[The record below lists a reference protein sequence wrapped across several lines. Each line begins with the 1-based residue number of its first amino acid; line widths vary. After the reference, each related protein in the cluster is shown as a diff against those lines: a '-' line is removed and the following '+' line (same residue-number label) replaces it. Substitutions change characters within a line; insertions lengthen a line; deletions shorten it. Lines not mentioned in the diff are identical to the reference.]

1 MDLLID
7 KDYLIRLERFT
18 KFGYGGVGATLYDP
32 FAVRYVFALPQ
43 NAGLPDGYTVSINA
57 FRIVWERDK
66 NGNIPN
72 DAKPLGTQELENG
85 TTYRLKRPDDAVYV
99 ATMTENREEG
109 KKYKRYKFTAE
120 ELYALY
126 QNVDLKT
133 AQLAVAQIDFFDKKE
148 FLRTEFHV
156 GKVQGA
162 WFYCPELNTKRLI
175 SSKGVKILAKIKAE
189 NEPTAR
195 QLIRKC
201 QLDLSEC
208 DKEHSSL
215 NDAYSSL
222 ETIISL
228 CKLFFR
234 VSPPKSEIVNSAF
247 SDILNSAQQAQL
259 ASLNELEK
267 GNNIK
272 NKIIVSFGK
281 KIKKLNIKED

>member
-7 KDYLIRLERFT
+7 KDYLIRLERYT
-18 KFGYGGVGATLYDP
+18 KFGSGGINP
-32 FAVRYVFALPQ
+32 FAARYVFALPKS
-43 NAGLPDGYTVSINA
+43 AGLPDGYTVSIDA

-66 NGNIPN
+66 NGKIPYY
-72 DAKPLGTQELENG
+72 DAKPLGTHELENG
-85 TTYRLKRPDDAVYV
+85 TTYRLERPNDDVYV
-99 ATMTENREEG
+99 AIMTENREEG
-109 KKYKRYKFTAE
+109 KKYKRYKFTTE

-126 QNVDLKT
+126 QNVDLKS

-162 WFYCPELNTKRLI
+162 WFYCPELKTKRLI

-208 DKEHSSL
+208 DKEHYNL

-228 CKLFFR
+228 CNIFFK
-234 VSPPKSEIVNSAF
+234 VSTPKSVIVNSAF
-247 SDILNSAQQAQL
+247 SDILNSAKQAQL

-272 NKIIVSFGK
+272 NKIIVNFEK
-281 KIKKLNIKED
+281 QIKKLSIKED